1 MDDIR
6 QGRICRM
13 LRKRQRLTQRQL
25 GARCGLSQQAISLVE
40 RGHGSR
46 LSGTTM
52 RRLFGALDARWE
64 PTITWRGGELD
75 RFLDERHA
83 QLVGVV
89 VAMLRGLGWLVE
101 IEVTYASFGER
112 GSIDILAWWPRG
124 RIALVIEV
132 KSELTSV
139 EATIRK
145 LDEKVRLTID
155 SIATTRFGERPRAV
169 GRLLVLPATSTQRE
183 RVARAGQVLDAAL
196 PVRFDAV
203 RAWMRAPAGPI
214 RGILFV
220 RDTNPGSK
228 ARG

>member
-1 MDDIR
+1 
-6 QGRICRM
+6 M

-83 QLVGVV
+83 QLVGIV

>member
-1 MDDIR
+1 
-6 QGRICRM
+6 M

-83 QLVGVV
+83 QLVGIV

-196 PVRFDAV
+196 PVRFDPV
-203 RAWMRAPAGPI
+203 RAWTRAPAGPI